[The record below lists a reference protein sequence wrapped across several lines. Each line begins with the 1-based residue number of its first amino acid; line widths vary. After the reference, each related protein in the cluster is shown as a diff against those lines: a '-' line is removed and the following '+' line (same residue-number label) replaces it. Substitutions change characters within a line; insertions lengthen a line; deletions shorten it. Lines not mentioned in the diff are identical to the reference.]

1 METEK
6 YKMIYQIKKQEQED
20 INILGKKF
28 AENNKNKGK
37 IVYNNKKYKLN
48 YIFSIKGIKE

>member
-37 IVYNNKKYKLN
+37 IA
-48 YIFSIKGIKE
+48 